1 MYFLFVFFF
10 FFFFFDSTLNS
21 SLYFFFYA
29 FSLCRGFG
37 FITFSDPASVDK
49 VLAQGTHELDV
60 YMQYKAKESN
70 NNRNNKNNNNNNNM
84 EKYAV
89 TPAFHLSYSSKEIF
103 TVSPCLLYADAR
115 RHNVGLRST
124 FANR

>member
-1 MYFLFVFFF
+1 MYGIVGQQQNFVRL
-10 FFFFFDSTLNS
+10 TH
-21 SLYFFFYA
+21 A
-29 FSLCRGFG
+29 EGFG

-60 YMQYKAKESN
+60 YMQYKAKES
-70 NNRNNKNNNNNNNM
+70 NNNNNNM

-115 RHNVGLRST
+115 RHNVCLRST